1 MNKPF
6 NIHDW
11 QAKRRLTENDEWQ
24 KRQDALTPGKNPSA
38 FFGDDSLMSKMR
50 SQESMSNADIRS
62 LQVVVG
68 DYSLNKVLNT
78 IAVIADK
85 IGKHDE
91 ADMIKKLATQI
102 QDFNDPRTD
111 PEIRSDFDDPV
122 LEHTVTFTK
131 DDMATLH
138 NDGELVKADDDG
150 KDHTYVFGGDL
161 DEQNMTGTGTSFNK
175 GTGMGHFGRKN
186 KKTKVPRY
194 KGVNEQ
200 EEDPYNKD
208 TKTISGLANL
218 FLDYSKRLRKGEF
231 KGLQGAEIDEID
243 DLVGLVLQGAMEG
256 NITSIIKRLE
266 KIATKTIKSEI

>member
-1 MNKPF
+1 MTKRF
-6 NIHDW
+6 DIHDW
-11 QAKRRLTENDEWQ
+11 QAKQRLIEQDEFQ

-122 LEHTVTFTK
+122 LEHTVT
-131 DDMATLH
+131 M
-138 NDGELVKADDDG
+138 
-150 KDHTYVFGGDL
+150 
-161 DEQNMTGTGTSFNK
+161 
-175 GTGMGHFGRKN
+175 
-186 KKTKVPRY
+186 
-194 KGVNEQ
+194 VN
-200 EEDPYNKD
+200 
-208 TKTISGLANL
+208 
-218 FLDYSKRLRKGEF
+218 
-231 KGLQGAEIDEID
+231 
-243 DLVGLVLQGAMEG
+243 
-256 NITSIIKRLE
+256 
-266 KIATKTIKSEI
+266 